1 MRYALAFALL
11 AAPAVADYKDFEAG
25 VIFSERP
32 CHEALAAIDGEYGFD
47 VMGQAWAI
55 ILAHDEENG
64 GMFATEEKT
73 LETLRIACAQS
84 PETPAIELLEGL
96 K

>member
-1 MRYALAFALL
+1 MRYILAVALL
-11 AAPAVADYKDFEAG
+11 ATPAAADYSDFEAG
-25 VIFSERP
+25 LIFSEKP
-32 CHEALAAIDGEYGFD
+32 CGEAIAAVEGEYGLA

-64 GMFATEEKT
+64 GMFATDAKT
-73 LETLRIACAQS
+73 LEFLKTACAQS
-84 PETPAIELLEGL
+84 PEATALDLLDGF